1 MNALR
6 YVSAFAIVL
15 ALLGG
20 LVLRE
25 GSRDQSHPPG
35 DFENRDGVAVHRE
48 TRASYPGSDT
58 GSMVSERVTSDKEL
72 HQLDTRIAR
81 LETQIGRLEQ
91 RSRVLENQQQ
101 ALAEQWERLS
111 ENGRPQDVTSG
122 NDRIGDDAADAADE
136 DAIASERA
144 SVQERIAALE
154 SELTSESTDPLWSRE
169 AAERIIEVFGSNAL
183 QGNSL
188 LDVVCATTLCRLE
201 VMQSDEDSG
210 DRLMDEIFPA
220 LGWQTHSYTDTV
232 DHHDGSST
240 RVLYLSRHGYS
251 LPPS

>member
-1 MNALR
+1 MNTLR
-6 YVSAFAIVL
+6 YASACAIVL

-20 LVLRE
+20 LVLRG

-35 DFENRDGVAVHRE
+35 DFANREGVGVRGE
-48 TRASYPGSDT
+48 TQVSQPGSDT
-58 GSMVSERVTSDKEL
+58 GSVVSETVTSDIEL

-91 RSRVLENQQQ
+91 RSRVLEK
-101 ALAEQWERLS
+101 QWERLS
-111 ENGRPQDVTSG
+111 ENGGDRGVTSG
-122 NDRIGDDAADAADE
+122 NDRIGDDAVDEADE
-136 DAIASERA
+136 DAIPSERA

-154 SELTSESTDPLWSRE
+154 SELTLQATDPLWSLE
-169 AAERIIEVFGSNAL
+169 AAERIIEVFRSDAL

-188 LDVVCATTLCRLE
+188 LDIVCATTLCRLE

-220 LGWQTHSYTDTV
+220 LGWQTRSYSDTV